1 MLAAHSFGRSSRL
14 MSIVSTRSDREK
26 LRWKDVTGPAGVG
39 EPVFVRAEA
48 AGDGPIRYTG
58 GRAPPFTRRLR
69 AGGPV
74 ELGKCRIEDGNAEGQ
89 SRTVDT
95 WIFSPL
101 LYRLSYLGN
110 LASQSLSKLA
120 APALDVNRNNRRIV
134 GLPAWPDAGEI
145 RRQAAAFG
153 YFPSTVLS
161 SKLSMNSM

>member
-1 MLAAHSFGRSSRL
+1 MNGYAFG
-14 MSIVSTRSDREK
+14 
-26 LRWKDVTGPAGVG
+26 A
-39 EPVFVRAEA
+39 FVRPLIKADVDSFDSVRSRKVALEGRNGSCGGWGSRPLSARRPRETDRFGIRADGVRPLPVDYVPVARFGWEA
-48 AGDGPIRYTG
+48 PY
-58 GRAPPFTRRLR
+58 
-69 AGGPV
+69 
-74 ELGKCRIEDGNAEGQ
+74 CRIDNAEGQ

-120 APALDVNRNNRRIV
+120 ASALDVNRNNRRIV
-134 GLPAWPDAGEI
+134 ELPDWPVAGEI

-161 SKLSMNSM
+161 SK